1 MRVKT
6 GVTRHRHHKK
16 VLSRTK
22 GMRMT
27 KNRLFKIARE
37 ADLHAGQ
44 YAFAGRKRR
53 KRDFRSLWIVRIN
66 AALRAIDGKISY
78 SKFINLSKKANIEI
92 DRKILASLAATDQ
105 EAFKAVFITATAP
118 SAT

>member
-27 KNRLFKIARE
+27 KNRLFKVARE

-44 YAFAGRKRR
+44 YAFAGRKHR

-66 AALRAIDGKISY
+66 AAIRAIDEKMSY

-92 DRKILASLAATDQ
+92 DRKILAHLAAEDNST
-105 EAFKAVFITATAP
+105 FKTVFDVAVKNG
-118 SAT
+118 